1 MKALFYLFT
10 ITPIVLIRCVV
21 VLFIGLRLH
30 KYSEIYMNS
39 YRNVCFTAPQISQN
53 YDYDVQNNFQKSGP
67 MLINLA
73 YYSYKEK
80 K

>member
-30 KYSEIYMNS
+30 KYSEIYRVTLININLC
-39 YRNVCFTAPQISQN
+39 YPELN
-53 YDYDVQNNFQKSGP
+53 DVQK
-67 MLINLA
+67 IRLA
-73 YYSYKEK
+73 NESVIETIVS
-80 K
+80 